1 MTGKLKSGF
10 EFHVNDNVFDNMEL
24 VETIVEAKDDDPTA
38 AYKLVKMILGTDQKA
53 ALYDHLRAEDGRVPV
68 AAVFAAIAEIFE
80 SCSEGKNS

>member
-24 VETIVEAKDDDPTA
+24 VETIVEAKDDDPIA
-38 AYKLVKMILGTDQKA
+38 AYKLVKMILGTEQKT

-80 SCSEGKNS
+80 SFNEGKNS